1 MQPSGAH
8 LGHQSSC
15 RYVSIHFLSP
25 KIKGG
30 TFLKQKTTISDWGF
44 KVLPLHHNLT
54 VSAVAGEGEQTRR
67 ESRAAAANGPIAR
80 TPSRSHWRNRVESTD
95 RLSLSLRDIAFE
107 ISQAGEKTRRDYT
120 RDLLAF
126 LACFLWSAKFANPLL
141 FCVLNSP
148 SSPARALTPLTT
160 FRTWGS
166 EEMRS
171 FSLGWATCPPSVEP
185 GQGWEDYE

>member
-1 MQPSGAH
+1 MFF
-8 LGHQSSC
+8 C
-15 RYVSIHFLSP
+15 IHFLSP

-30 TFLKQKTTISDWGF
+30 TLLKQKATISDWGF

-67 ESRAAAANGPIAR
+67 ESRARCGSQWTNRPRPTNRTHAIPIALA
-80 TPSRSHWRNRVESTD
+80 ESSGID
-95 RLSLSLRDIAFE
+95 RPTLSLAPFAILLSKYLGQGRKREEITRVTFWPRMPLVVRQICKSSAILRP
-107 ISQAGEKTRRDYT
+107 
-120 RDLLAF
+120 
-126 LACFLWSAKFANPLL
+126 KFPPL
-141 FCVLNSP
+141 SP
-148 SSPARALTPLTT
+148 PPRAHTPLTT

-185 GQGWEDYE
+185 GQGWEYYE